1 MTFQRRTA
9 IVTAIVLA
17 VFVLIALIK
26 FKKLPPL
33 PPLPPGYVAT
43 TGVVSTATHDYT
55 LRFIVLAPGDVQ
67 VKIEPHLFSF
77 PKNIGLN
84 MRYAT
89 ITPTNPPHDTN
100 VFIYPP
106 KPDTNW
112 ITLTAITG
120 VCAKIS
126 LTGTNNAQYRIQTT
140 TNLASAWELLPH
152 NIWTTP
158 PSNALYELFDTPIR
172 WYRAV
177 KL

>member
-1 MTFQRRTA
+1 M
-9 IVTAIVLA
+9 TAIVLA

-26 FKKLPPL
+26 LKKLPTQ
-33 PPLPPGYVAT
+33 PPLPPGFVAT
-43 TGVVSTATHDYT
+43 TGVVGTATHSYP
-55 LRFIVLAPGDVQ
+55 LRLIVLAPGDVQ

-77 PKNIGLN
+77 PKNVGLQ
-84 MRYAT
+84 MRYASGF
-89 ITPTNPPHDTN
+89 PTVPKHDTN
-100 VFIYPP
+100 VFIPAP
-106 KPDTNW
+106 TFSTNL

-120 VCAKIS
+120 VCARIS
-126 LTGTNNAQYRIQTT
+126 LTGTNPSQYRIETT

-152 NIWTTP
+152 NVWTTP

>member
-1 MTFQRRTA
+1 MLL
-9 IVTAIVLA
+9 VCGV
-17 VFVLIALIK
+17 IALTLINL
-26 FKKLPPL
+26 KKLPRQ

-43 TGVVSTATHDYT
+43 TGVVGTATHSYP
-55 LRFIVLAPGDVQ
+55 LRLIVLAPGDVQ
-67 VKIEPHLFSF
+67 VKIVPHLFRL
-77 PKNIGLN
+77 PDNVGLS
-84 MRYAT
+84 MRYAKGAQAA
-89 ITPTNPPHDTN
+89 PSHDTN
-100 VFIYPP
+100 VFIARAMS
-106 KPDTNW
+106 DTNW

-126 LTGTNNAQYRIQTT
+126 LTGTNPALYRIQTT
-140 TNLASAWELLPH
+140 TNLAGAWELLPH